1 LGSSVFDGAYIHFLL
16 LYEIDSGDCRGG
28 AKMKEWLYY
37 QFEHFNVLMIIVMVI
52 FVTAMSKSNTTKLLK
67 EQSQEIYAEFE
78 EIKDEIR
85 GNANK

>member
-1 LGSSVFDGAYIHFLL
+1 
-16 LYEIDSGDCRGG
+16 
-28 AKMKEWLYY
+28 MKEWLYY